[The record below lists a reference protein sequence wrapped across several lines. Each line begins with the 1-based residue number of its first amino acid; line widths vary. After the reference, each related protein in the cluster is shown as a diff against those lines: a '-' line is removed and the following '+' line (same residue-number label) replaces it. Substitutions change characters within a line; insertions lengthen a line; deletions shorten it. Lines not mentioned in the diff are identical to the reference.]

1 MQHMEDREWAEWKSV
16 HNFGAHIFNTCPC
29 DFSFFT
35 GLYGQSLQKNLLL
48 IEPVNCMITGL
59 FH

>member
-1 MQHMEDREWAEWKSV
+1 MEDREWAEWKSV
-16 HNFGAHIFNTCPC
+16 HNFGAHIFKTCLS

-35 GLYGQSLQKNLLL
+35 GLYSQLLQKNLLL
-48 IEPVNCMITGL
+48 IEPVNCMATVS